1 MRTQH
6 TMPHQVAK
14 TCYSGT
20 KIIGAQGNNLFSRPA
35 FPDADFGRR
44 DDRCN
49 GAAATSDTSHTPVQ
63 SRKGLVVHAVLG
75 VSLKSNDVA
84 WVLLHSAD
92 GTVLDYDALE
102 SPADARIAGV
112 AARSALSIAQ
122 AGGFEVD
129 RVRLT
134 WADDMAKPGL
144 QLRLRLRNLGV
155 GQIETVPVQLATAA
169 AAAPAAAAIRPRVAW
184 AYGAARAV
192 VPASAQTDPG
202 APHTAPSAPQI
213 PVPSRNPR
221 GRVLSAAIGAAAVAV
236 LGLLSLSAG
245 AAPQPDP
252 PAPMAE
258 RPEVSDA
265 GWATVPSPSDAATTS
280 VRKVVAAPSRSQQQ
294 VTAAPVQTNAPA
306 RVVAAAA
313 PEPAPAGPPHLTGAS
328 PAAGP
333 VSGLADPAAAP
344 APGPDMDEVMKAL
357 SALP

>member
-1 MRTQH
+1 M
-6 TMPHQVAK
+6 
-14 TCYSGT
+14 
-20 KIIGAQGNNLFSRPA
+20 
-35 FPDADFGRR
+35 
-44 DDRCN
+44 
-49 GAAATSDTSHTPVQ
+49 
-63 SRKGLVVHAVLG
+63 VVHAVLG
-75 VSLKSNDVA
+75 LSLKSNGVA
-84 WVLLHSAD
+84 WVLLHADD

-102 SPADARIAGV
+102 SAADAGIARV
-112 AARSALSIAQ
+112 AARSAVSIAQ

-134 WADDMAKPGL
+134 WADDMAKVGL
-144 QLRLRLRNLGV
+144 QLRPRLRNLGV
-155 GQIETVPVQLATAA
+155 GQVETVPVELATAA
-169 AAAPAAAAIRPRVAW
+169 AAEPAAAAITPRAAW

-192 VPASAQTDPG
+192 VPASVVPASAQMGPT
-202 APHTAPSAPQI
+202 APHAAPEAPQV

-221 GRVLSAAIGAAAVAV
+221 GRVLSAAIGAAAAAV

-258 RPEVSDA
+258 RSEVSEA

-294 VTAAPVQTNAPA
+294 ATAAPVQTYAPA
-306 RVVAAAA
+306 RIVAAAA
-313 PEPAPAGPPHLTGAS
+313 PEPAPAGLPHLTGAS

-333 VSGLADPAAAP
+333 VSGLADPAAPP